1 MALKVTLKPG
11 EKFVI
16 NGAVVVNGDRRA
28 NLVIQNKVSI
38 LRQKDILLP
47 QDSNTPVK
55 RIYFAIMMMYLD
67 EKAQKDFYQ
76 EFLQRM
82 TELIDAISDRDAL
95 QQCVRI
101 IEHVNS
107 GEYYKALM
115 DCRKLL
121 PFERERLQ
129 YVPPSVSEH
138 PERDGRRA

>member
-47 QDSNTPVK
+47 EEADTPVK
-55 RIYFAIMMMYLD
+55 RIYFAVMMMYLE
-67 EKAQKDFYQ
+67 EKNRKEFHQ
-76 EFLQRM
+76 EFMQRM
-82 TELIDAISDRDAL
+82 TEFIDAISDREAL
-95 QQCVRI
+95 QQCLKI
-101 IEHVNS
+101 IDHANS

-115 DCRKLL
+115 GCRVLF
-121 PFERERLQ
+121 PFEKKRLE
-129 YVPPSVSEH
+129 YVAPSLQEH
-138 PERDGRRA
+138 AECD

>member
-47 QDSNTPVK
+47 EEADTPVK
-55 RIYFAIMMMYLD
+55 RIYFAVMMMYLE
-67 EKAQKDFYQ
+67 EKSHAEFHQ
-76 EFLQRM
+76 EFMQRM
-82 TELIDAISDRDAL
+82 TEFIDAISDRDAL
-95 QQCVRI
+95 HQCLQI

-115 DCRKLL
+115 GCRVLL
-121 PFERERLQ
+121 PFEKKRLE
-129 YVPPSVSEH
+129 YVAPSLPEH
-138 PERDGRRA
+138 AECN